1 MASSLKVS
9 FIGALEAVLSVLL
22 TLSYGVGAAWYG
34 LIHDRSVTDISRL
47 CVNIFLPGLLLTNVG
62 EHLSLDSLRDYISVF
77 STSTDVCEGPT
88 RERLILA
95 VLQFGHWYMHFRQLS

>member
-34 LIHDRSVTDISRL
+34 LIHDRSVADISRL
-47 CVNIFLPGLLLTNVG
+47 CVDIFLPGLLFTNVG

-77 STSTDVCEGPT
+77 STSTDVYEKPTGEG
-88 RERLILA
+88 
-95 VLQFGHWYMHFRQLS
+95 